1 MERKIAVM
9 GRSIPNNVI
18 PNQDES
24 VRHSRCLFLIMRYMN
39 ERVTK
44 LALQPIKFDSHLL
57 SKPGIK
63 SRDGL
68 IHQIRLRLTHQRP
81 PYGYALPLAPRKL
94 RRRLVEQM
102 SYMKCFRNLRDFD
115 RDVLGVRPAR
125 DQRKR

>member
-1 MERKIAVM
+1 
-9 GRSIPNNVI
+9 
-18 PNQDES
+18 
-24 VRHSRCLFLIMRYMN
+24 MRYMN
-39 ERVTK
+39 EGVAK
-44 LALQPIKFDSHLL
+44 LALQPIKFDLHLL

-68 IHQIRLRLTHQRP
+68 IHQISLRLTHQRP

-94 RRRLVEQM
+94 RRRLVEQV

-125 DQRKR
+125 DQRET